1 MGRIKKLIH
10 ASQNSHASSFGANWP
25 FDSCFGCLRTSDQI
39 MLKQARARMS
49 RSSLALSNLRA
60 AVILIVLAFHSCI
73 AYLDSLPSSAQP
85 FNSPPYQWRSF
96 PIIDSQRW
104 FGLDLFCAPQD
115 VYLMSLMFFLSG
127 VFVWPSLAR
136 KGSWDYMWHRV
147 LRLGLP
153 FGLAVFL
160 LMPVAHYPVY
170 LVTAVDP
177 SVAAFWQS
185 YLALPFWPSGPP
197 WFLWQLLVLNI
208 VAAGVYR
215 LSPGWEALLGK
226 MASLGAHPSRFFAGL
241 VTASALVYVPLAIE
255 FTPWEWSQLGPF
267 GLQLS
272 RPLHYA
278 VYFFAGL
285 GIGIY
290 GIENGLLASDGLL
303 ARRWAMWL
311 AAAFAAFLLWI
322 TPTALIF
329 ELRDAAP
336 LGLQIIAD
344 LGFVL
349 SCASSS
355 FFLVAVFLHF
365 ARNRSRVLD
374 SLSRN
379 AYGMYLVHYVFVV
392 WLQYALLNAPLFAFA
407 KAAIVFGVTL
417 VLSWATSAALRRL
430 PLLGLPRGA
439 IAKGPMERA

>member
-1 MGRIKKLIH
+1 
-10 ASQNSHASSFGANWP
+10 
-25 FDSCFGCLRTSDQI
+25 
-39 MLKQARARMS
+39 MLKQACTGMS

-73 AYLDSLPSSAQP
+73 AYLNFLPASPQP

-96 PIIDSQRW
+96 PIIDNQRW
-104 FGLDLFCAPQD
+104 FGFDLFCAPQD

-127 VFVWPSLAR
+127 VFVWPGLAR
-136 KGSWDYMWHRV
+136 KGSRDYIRDRV

-160 LMPVAHYPVY
+160 LMPVAYYPVY
-170 LVTAVDP
+170 LVTAADP
-177 SVAAFWQS
+177 GIVAFWQS
-185 YLALPFWPSGPP
+185 FLALPFWPSGPP

-208 VAAGVYR
+208 AAAGAHR
-215 LSPGWEALLGK
+215 FATGWETLLVRV
-226 MASLGAHPSRFFAGL
+226 ASVGARPSRFFAGL
-241 VTASALVYVPLAIE
+241 VTASALAYVPLAIA

-267 GLQLS
+267 ALQLS

-285 GIGIY
+285 AVGMHGM
-290 GIENGLLASDGLL
+290 ENGLLAPDGLL

-311 AAAFAAFLLWI
+311 IAASVAFLLWI
-322 TPTALIF
+322 TPTALLF
-329 ELRDAAP
+329 EPQDVGRT
-336 LGLQIIAD
+336 GLQLGAD
-344 LGFVL
+344 IGFVL
-349 SCASSS
+349 SCACSS
-355 FFLVAVFLHF
+355 FFLLAVFLHF
-365 ARNRSRVLD
+365 ARNRSRVID

-392 WLQYALLNAPLFAFA
+392 WLQYALLNAPLSAFA

-417 VLSWATSAALRRL
+417 VLSWVATAVLRRL
-430 PLLGLPRGA
+430 PLHSLKGGA
-439 IAKGPMERA
+439 TAKEPVQGMKVNVVDF

>member
-1 MGRIKKLIH
+1 
-10 ASQNSHASSFGANWP
+10 
-25 FDSCFGCLRTSDQI
+25 
-39 MLKQARARMS
+39 MS
-49 RSSLALSNLRA
+49 KSSLALSNLRGA
-60 AVILIVLAFHSCI
+60 TILIVLAFHSCL
-73 AYLDSLPSSAQP
+73 AYLSFLPSSATP
-85 FNSPPYQWRSF
+85 FDSPPYQWRSF

-104 FGLDLFCAPQD
+104 FGFDLFCAPQD

-127 VFVWPSLAR
+127 VFVWPGLAR
-136 KGSWDYMWHRV
+136 RGSWDYLGHRV
-147 LRLGLP
+147 IRIGLP

-160 LMPVAHYPVY
+160 LMPAAHYPVY
-170 LVTAVDP
+170 LVTAADP
-177 SVAAFWQS
+177 GVVVFWQH
-185 YLALPFWPSGPP
+185 YVALPFWPNGPA

-208 VAAGVYR
+208 AAAAVHW
-215 LSPGWEALLGK
+215 LAPGWETLLRR
-226 MASLGAHPSRFFAGL
+226 MASLGAHPSRFFVGL
-241 VTASALVYVPLAIE
+241 ATASAFAYVPLAIA
-255 FTPWEWSQLGPF
+255 FTPWEWRQLGPF

-285 GIGIY
+285 AIGIH
-290 GIENGLLASDGLL
+290 GIENGLLASGGLL
-303 ARRWAMWL
+303 VRRWTMWL

-349 SCASSS
+349 CCASSC
-355 FFLVAVFLHF
+355 FFLLAVSLHF

-379 AYGMYLVHYVFVV
+379 AYGMYLLHYIFVV
-392 WLQYALLNAPLFAFA
+392 WLQYALLNAPLFAVA

-417 VLSWATSAALRRL
+417 VLSWAASAALRRL
-430 PLLGLPRGA
+430 PLHGLQQRAIGQKADGA
-439 IAKGPMERA
+439 A